1 GKSGSLSSLAILRA
15 DAAEGRPI
23 EAVRSDLVT
32 HLEHKLSA
40 LPPIADTRCARPRF
54 REVPIAVVSRCSKC
68 RYTTLIYSITSLA
81 RASSD
86 GEMVRPSA
94 FAVLRFMMR
103 SNLVGCST
111 GRSAGFAP
119 RKILST

>member
-1 GKSGSLSSLAILRA
+1 MAEMGHERQGGGKLQVQQCPQCPVSDGRPEKGGLSLRAKSG
-15 DAAEGRPI
+15 
-23 EAVRSDLVT
+23 
-32 HLEHKLSA
+32 
-40 LPPIADTRCARPRF
+40 
-54 REVPIAVVSRCSKC
+54 RERCSKC

-81 RASSD
+81 RTSSD

-94 FAVLRFMMR
+94 FAVLRLMMR